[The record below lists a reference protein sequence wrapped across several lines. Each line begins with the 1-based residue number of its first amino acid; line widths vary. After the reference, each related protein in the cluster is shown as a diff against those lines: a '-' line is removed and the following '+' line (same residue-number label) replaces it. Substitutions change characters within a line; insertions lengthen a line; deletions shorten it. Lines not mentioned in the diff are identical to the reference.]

1 MNNQNIKQLISKV
14 EKLMEDNNCRL
25 YDSDIL
31 KALKGASFNYNQIDG
46 FININ
51 INFNE
56 LIQFNKVKD

>member
-31 KALKGASFNYNQIDG
+31 KALKGATFNYNQIDG
-46 FININ
+46 FTNIN
-51 INFNE
+51 INLNE
-56 LIQFNKVKD
+56 LIQFNKGKL

>member
-1 MNNQNIKQLISKV
+1 VNNQNIKQLISKV